1 MAERQST
8 ANPDDLYL
16 RAEKLW
22 NERNY
27 VDAESS
33 LHQLL
38 LLNERAEHEPFKQAR
53 ALYRLGACLYYQH
66 KVNDAVKFTEQS
78 LSIVRDIKPQHEKFL
93 SKVLLQMGWYLYH
106 QGKYERATEH
116 LRESLNIKRK
126 LSSVDKVMMAENC
139 AYLSRC
145 LLSQC
150 LTKEAEDV
158 MREGYG
164 LAISTDDNGVKA
176 EAATQLAYAIHLNEG
191 TEKEVKKLLQQAD
204 GWIKMVGE
212 EQGKAEVLSEMGEV
226 LVIRGDYKR
235 ANRILQEAATIQRR
249 FLPTNHWETALTLC
263 RLAECQVKQDQ
274 QMAALTLFHESSEM
288 MSKSIGVEHPIRGRS
303 LFGVAKVLLRQ
314 QKWQEAE
321 TILKESVNILHPT
334 TSAAIRDLNYC
345 LRMLKKD
352 QEAVNILQQHRVVS
366 YHQVKHQASAFQV
379 DDLQR
384 ELEQLRESNRAIQA
398 EKSALLQQLADQEAV
413 TRAVTDENERQVGEV
428 RRLLQLM
435 QERDENNKRLQNQ
448 LSTLTNQLDNKESR
462 LQQQGG
468 EIDVLRHEVQEEH
481 TTNER
486 LARDLQRS
494 ERAVQELERLQHQY
508 DSLIQI
514 HDDSLQMTGLKLGTG
529 GYGEVGVGMWSGVAV
544 AVKTFH
550 EEPVRVTDFNISL
563 IRREVS
569 VSSRVHHP
577 NVVSICGAI
586 IDNEVPL
593 RIVMELLEGSLKD
606 VINAALRS
614 RYLSMREQV
623 DIAVGCLCGVMY
635 LHQLQPA
642 FLRGDICSTNILI
655 SKTMQAKIG
664 DLGSCRFSNES
675 LSVGPLSPQYIAP
688 ERVVEGRAAAPS
700 NTTEADMYSLGV
712 TFVELF
718 TGVATERKLRER
730 QFQAVPYVPLQDICY
745 AMAEENPRDRISAA
759 AALMQVNAVKQNDEY
774 TSCPPKRMVKG
785 KKHKEDKVT
794 LVEMPWM

>member
-1 MAERQST
+1 
-8 ANPDDLYL
+8 
-16 RAEKLW
+16 
-22 NERNY
+22 
-27 VDAESS
+27 
-33 LHQLL
+33 
-38 LLNERAEHEPFKQAR
+38 
-53 ALYRLGACLYYQH
+53 
-66 KVNDAVKFTEQS
+66 
-78 LSIVRDIKPQHEKFL
+78 
-93 SKVLLQMGWYLYH
+93 
-106 QGKYERATEH
+106 
-116 LRESLNIKRK
+116 
-126 LSSVDKVMMAENC
+126 MMAYTC
-139 AYLSRC
+139 TYLSRC

-150 LTKEAEDV
+150 LTREAEYV

-164 LAISTDDNGVKA
+164 LAFSTDNNDVKA
-176 EAATQLAYAIHLNEG
+176 EAATLLAYAIQLNEG
-191 TEKEVKKLLQQAD
+191 TEEEVKKLLQQAD
-204 GWIKMVGE
+204 GWIQMMGE
-212 EQGKAEVLSEMGEV
+212 GRDKAEVLSEMGEV
-226 LVIRGDYKR
+226 LVIRGDCKR
-235 ANRILQEAATIQRR
+235 ANRILQKAVTIQRH
-249 FLPTNHWETALTLC
+249 FLPTNHWETAITLC

-274 QMAALTLFHESSEM
+274 QMAALPLFHESSEI
-288 MSKSIGVEHPIRGRS
+288 MSKSIGAEHPIRGRS

-321 TILKESVNILHPT
+321 TILKESVNIFHPT

-352 QEAVNILQQHRVVS
+352 QAAVNILQQHQRAVS
-366 YHQVKHQASAFQV
+366 YHQVEHQASAFQV

-384 ELEQLRESNRAIQA
+384 ELEQLRESNQAIQA
-398 EKSALLQQLADQEAV
+398 EKSALQQQLADQEAV
-413 TRAVTDENERQVGEV
+413 TCAVTDENERQVGEV
-428 RRLLQLM
+428 RRLLQLI
-435 QERDENNKRLQNQ
+435 QERDENNKQLQNQ
-448 LSTLTNQLDNKESR
+448 IRRLTNQLDNKERR

-468 EIDVLRHEVQEEH
+468 EIDVLRHEVQEKH

-494 ERAVQELERLQHQY
+494 ERAMQELERLQHQY
-508 DSLIQI
+508 DSLVQI
-514 HDDSLQMTGLKLGTG
+514 RDDSLHMTGLKLGKG
-529 GYGEVGVGMWSGVAV
+529 GYGEVGVGMWSGVGV

-550 EEPVRVTDFNISL
+550 EEPVRVDELNISF

-606 VINAALRS
+606 VIKAALRS

-642 FLRGDICSTNILI
+642 LLHGDIRSTNILI
-655 SKTMQAKIG
+655 SNTMQAKIG
-664 DLGSCRFSNES
+664 DLGSCHFSNES

-688 ERVVEGRAAAPS
+688 ERVAEGRAVTPR

-718 TGVATERKLRER
+718 TGVGAERKLRER
-730 QFQAVPYVPLQDICY
+730 QFRAVPYVPLQDICY
-745 AMAEENPRDRISAA
+745 AMAEENPRDRVSAA
-759 AALMQVNAVKQNDEY
+759 AALMQVNVVKQNDEY

-785 KKHKEDKVT
+785 KKCKEDKVT

>member
-1 MAERQST
+1 
-8 ANPDDLYL
+8 
-16 RAEKLW
+16 
-22 NERNY
+22 
-27 VDAESS
+27 
-33 LHQLL
+33 
-38 LLNERAEHEPFKQAR
+38 
-53 ALYRLGACLYYQH
+53 
-66 KVNDAVKFTEQS
+66 
-78 LSIVRDIKPQHEKFL
+78 
-93 SKVLLQMGWYLYH
+93 
-106 QGKYERATEH
+106 
-116 LRESLNIKRK
+116 
-126 LSSVDKVMMAENC
+126 
-139 AYLSRC
+139 
-145 LLSQC
+145 
-150 LTKEAEDV
+150 
-158 MREGYG
+158 MREGYV
-164 LAISTDDNGVKA
+164 LAIRTDNNGVKA
-176 EAATQLAYAIHLNEG
+176 EAATVLAYAIHLNEG
-191 TEKEVKKLLQQAD
+191 TEEEVKKLLQQAN
-204 GWIKMVGE
+204 GWIQMVVE
-212 EQGKAEVLSEMGEV
+212 RRNKAEVLSVMGEV

-235 ANRILQEAATIQRR
+235 ANRILQNAATMQRH
-249 FLPTNHWETALTLC
+249 FLPTNHWETAITLC
-263 RLAECQVKQDQ
+263 RMAECQVKQDQ
-274 QMAALTLFHESSEM
+274 QMAALPLFHESSEM

-352 QEAVNILQQHRVVS
+352 QEAVDILQQHQRVVS
-366 YHQVKHQASAFQV
+366 YDQGKHQASAFQV

-398 EKSALLQQLADQEAV
+398 EKCAIQAEKYALQQQLADQEAV
-413 TRAVTDENERQVGEV
+413 PCAITYEHERQVGEV

-448 LSTLTNQLDNKESR
+448 LRRMTYQLDNKERR

-468 EIDVLRHEVQEEH
+468 EIDVLRQEVQEEH
-481 TTNER
+481 TTNEL

-494 ERAVQELERLQHQY
+494 ERAMQELERLQHQY
-508 DSLIQI
+508 DRLVQI
-514 HDDSLQMTGLKLGTG
+514 HDDSLHMTGLKLGTG
-529 GYGEVGVGMWSGVAV
+529 GYGEVGVGMWSGVGV

-550 EEPVRVTDFNISL
+550 EEPVRVDELNISF

-569 VSSRVHHP
+569 VSSHVHHP

-586 IDNEVPL
+586 IENEVPL

-606 VINAALRS
+606 VIKAALRS

-642 FLRGDICSTNILI
+642 LLHGDIRSTNILI

-688 ERVVEGRAAAPS
+688 ERVVEGRAVTPY
-700 NTTEADMYSLGV
+700 NTTHADMYSLGV

-718 TGVATERKLRER
+718 TGVGAERKLRER
-730 QFQAVPYVPLQDICY
+730 QFRAVPYVPLQDICY
-745 AMAEENPRDRISAA
+745 AMAEENSHDRISAA
-759 AALMQVNAVKQNDEY
+759 AALMQVNAVKQNVEY
-774 TSCPPKRMVKG
+774 TLCPPKRMVRG
-785 KKHKEDKVT
+785 KKRKEDKVT